1 MHFEPKTFT
10 LKDGR
15 TLVLKNQEP
24 ENALEMLEYMRQTS
38 AETENM
44 VRYPEEVEISE
55 EEIQRKKEMLKENQ
69 KDKRSL
75 MLGAFLDGKLVGNAG
90 IQSAGERFKMKHR
103 ASFGIAIIKE
113 AWGLGIGGMLLD
125 ILLEEAPGMGYEMVE
140 LGVCE
145 GNERGISLYNKKG
158 FIQCGRIP
166 KAFKLKDGTY
176 RDEIL
181 MYRMVKKT
189 ME

>member
-75 MLGAFLDGKLVGNAG
+75 MLGAFLDGKLV
-90 IQSAGERFKMKHR
+90 
-103 ASFGIAIIKE
+103 
-113 AWGLGIGGMLLD
+113 
-125 ILLEEAPGMGYEMVE
+125 
-140 LGVCE
+140 CE

>member
-103 ASFGIAIIKE
+103 ASFPSRK
-113 AWGLGIGGMLLD
+113 IGR
-125 ILLEEAPGMGYEMVE
+125 AHV
-140 LGVCE
+140 
-145 GNERGISLYNKKG
+145 
-158 FIQCGRIP
+158 
-166 KAFKLKDGTY
+166 
-176 RDEIL
+176 
-181 MYRMVKKT
+181 
-189 ME
+189 

>member
-75 MLGAFLDGKLVGNAG
+75 MLGAFLDGKLVGRKPFPQRVDRGWKGVLHAG
-90 IQSAGERFKMKHR
+90 PPAG
-103 ASFGIAIIKE
+103 A
-113 AWGLGIGGMLLD
+113 
-125 ILLEEAPGMGYEMVE
+125 
-140 LGVCE
+140 
-145 GNERGISLYNKKG
+145 
-158 FIQCGRIP
+158 
-166 KAFKLKDGTY
+166 
-176 RDEIL
+176 
-181 MYRMVKKT
+181 
-189 ME
+189 